1 MDFVRY
7 AERAA
12 RLVNTPLADRDE
24 VPAALADRRELVPR
38 LTDRDR
44 AALRRFTREVRP
56 VFEAAE
62 RGEAEAVVDRLNAL
76 LARHPVRP
84 YIAGNDAQAWQLHV
98 GGSSVAELLI
108 AEALM
113 GLSGVVCDPGAS
125 RLGVCSADGCADVFV
140 DLSPNQS
147 RRFCSDR
154 CASRAHVAAYRARR
168 RAESQPE
175 EVG

>member
-1 MDFVRY
+1 
-7 AERAA
+7 
-12 RLVNTPLADRDE
+12 
-24 VPAALADRRELVPR
+24 
-38 LTDRDR
+38 
-44 AALRRFTREVRP
+44 
-56 VFEAAE
+56 
-62 RGEAEAVVDRLNAL
+62 
-76 LARHPVRP
+76 
-84 YIAGNDAQAWQLHV
+84 
-98 GGSSVAELLI
+98 
-108 AEALM
+108 M